1 MPHLQ
6 IAHEEETVAKKMN
19 RRDFMRLA
27 GGAAAGTLLAACQP
41 KTVLVEKEVE
51 VEKEVTR
58 VVKETVVVEG
68 TPKIV
73 EKLQQVTKVV
83 QEIVTATPVPALP
96 EVTLKIML
104 PGDRPKQME
113 GIIAIAEAKMA
124 AKGINAKLDVTFVPW
139 GADLQ
144 NISVAM
150 AAGEEID
157 LAFDAPWLNIEQNI
171 AQGFYVE
178 LDDILAEY
186 GPNVLNARPNL
197 MWEANKFKDK
207 IFGIPLG
214 FSHYQGRSWLI
225 RKDMRE
231 EMGFPDL
238 MDEPLVAADWDQ
250 FVEFLYATKDAFPD
264 MIPMSGNWTHQLFA
278 DFDTSLR
285 GVSAPDFRALYRKG
299 NDGVVYNLFDDP
311 DPLVMGYIDQWAQF
325 RKDGIIP
332 QEAATGSEY
341 KIEFGK
347 VASASVNDFGI
358 SSQVAADV
366 ESLGGETEWITF
378 MPADKKRIV
387 NFQQWNFICVPYT
400 SPNPERAIMFL
411 NWAHEKENYDLLAYG
426 IEGQNWEAVG
436 ETEYTPSAEDPYRWY
451 PYAWVWNPTH
461 ERLNADA
468 AEFAN
473 DWNRWSMDADNFEGD
488 VLIGWNPND
497 EPVLNE
503 VSQLEALH
511 SQYYGPLN
519 SGLVDDVEAWWA
531 EYEREAADLMRTVA
545 DEYNSQIDE
554 FLGR

>member
-1 MPHLQ
+1 M
-6 IAHEEETVAKKMN
+6 KKRMN
-19 RRDFMRLA
+19 RRDFLRLA
-27 GGAAAGTLLAACQP
+27 GGAAAGTMLAACQP
-41 KTVLVEKEVE
+41 KTVVVET
-51 VEKEVTR
+51 EKEVTR

-73 EKLQQVTKVV
+73 EKLQEVTKVV
-83 QEIVTATPVPALP
+83 QEIVTATPAPALD

-124 AKGINAKLDVTFVPW
+124 AKGINAKLDVVFVPW
-139 GADLQ
+139 GADLN

-171 AQGFYVE
+171 AQGFYLE
-178 LDDILAEY
+178 LDDMLAEY
-186 GPNVLNARPNL
+186 GPNVLRARPNL
-197 MWEANKFKDK
+197 MWEANKFEDK
-207 IFGIPLG
+207 IMGIPLG
-214 FSHYQGRSWLI
+214 FSHWQGRSWLV
-225 RKDMRE
+225 RKDLRE
-231 EMGFPDL
+231 GMDFPDL
-238 MDEPLVAADWDQ
+238 MDEPLVPASWDQ
-250 FVEFLYATKDAFPD
+250 FVEFLYAAKEAYPD
-264 MIPMSGNWTHQLFA
+264 MIPMAAGWPHLVYA

-299 NDGVVYNLFDDP
+299 NDGIVYTLFDDP
-311 DPLVMGYIDQWAQF
+311 DPLITGYINQWAQF
-325 RKDGIIP
+325 REDGIIP
-332 QEAATGSEY
+332 QEAATGTEY
-341 KIEFGK
+341 DIDFGK
-347 VASASVNDFGI
+347 VVSESTNDFGI
-358 SSQVAADV
+358 NTQVASGV
-366 ESLGGETEWITF
+366 ESLGGEAEWITF
-378 MPADKKRIV
+378 MEPDKKRIV

-400 SPNPERAIMFL
+400 SPNPERAVMFL
-411 NWAHEKENYDLLAYG
+411 NWGHEKENYDLLAYG

-436 ETEYTPSAEDPYRWY
+436 ENEYRPLEDQYRWY

-488 VLIGWNPND
+488 ILIGWNPDD

-503 VSQLEALH
+503 VSQLQALH
-511 SQYYGPLN
+511 DQYFTPLG

-531 EYEREAADLMRTVA
+531 EYEGEAAELARAVA
-545 DEYNSQIDE
+545 AEYNRQIDE